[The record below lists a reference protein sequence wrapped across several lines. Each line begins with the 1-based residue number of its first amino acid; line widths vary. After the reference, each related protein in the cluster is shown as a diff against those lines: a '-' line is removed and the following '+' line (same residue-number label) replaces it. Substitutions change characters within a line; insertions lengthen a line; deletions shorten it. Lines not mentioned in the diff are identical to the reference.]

1 MEDEEEEEEEVL
13 QEGPEDEKDKELEE
27 KQDIITKEILD
38 NNYSKTDFINFL
50 IEKKENGD
58 DLSNW
63 NSSELEKAIE
73 EFTKS
78 HKPEE
83 PQKCNN
89 TQIFT
94 VPQTEYKSQNFIN
107 TQIRNN
113 SRTDN
118 KSQNRN
124 NSISIFLNQNG
135 EGSKILYNSNIPKK
149 KSSCCPCWD

>member
-1 MEDEEEEEEEVL
+1 MEDEEEEEEL
-13 QEGPEDEKDKELEE
+13 QVGLEDEKDKELEE
-27 KQDIITKEILD
+27 KQEIITKEILN

-58 DLSNW
+58 DLENW
-63 NSSELEKAIE
+63 NYSDLEEAIK

-118 KSQNRN
+118 KYQNRN

>member
-1 MEDEEEEEEEVL
+1 MEDEEEEPEP

-27 KQDIITKEILD
+27 KQYIITKEILD

-58 DLSNW
+58 DLNYW
-63 NSSELEKAIE
+63 DISELEEEIK

-94 VPQTEYKSQNFIN
+94 NPQTEYKSPNFIN

>member
-1 MEDEEEEEEEVL
+1 M
-13 QEGPEDEKDKELEE
+13 
-27 KQDIITKEILD
+27 
-38 NNYSKTDFINFL
+38 

-58 DLSNW
+58 DLDNW
-63 NSSELEKAIE
+63 NISELEEAIK
-73 EFTKS
+73 EFTES